1 MNRRERL
8 MATLQGCPVDRPA
21 VNFYEIGGFNADPN
35 DPDDFNIYNDPSWK
49 PLLDMAE
56 TETDLIRMRSPNTT
70 PSKASRYD
78 EFFSTKTWIEGKSRF
93 SRTTVKAGKRI
104 LTSTS
109 RRDAELDTTWQVE
122 HLIKDIDDLKA
133 YLEIPQCIHD
143 HEYDVSNLFEDE
155 KKLGDKGIVMVD
167 TGDPICSAAS
177 LFDMETYTVIA
188 FTEQKLFRKLLD
200 SLAPAHMAR
209 TEKIAKD
216 FPGRLWRICGSEY
229 ASEPYLSPDLYRE
242 YVVKY
247 TGPMVKTIRKY
258 GGYPRIHSHG
268 RLKNIL
274 PLIIEMGPVGLD
286 PVEPPPQGDVE
297 LDWIVSEYG
306 KDLVI
311 FGNLEITD
319 IENVEPAK
327 FAKVVEKSLRDG
339 TGPNSKGFVLMPSS
353 CPYGRKIPETTLA
366 NYRTMVEQ
374 AVNFRR

>member
-8 MATLQGCPVDRPA
+8 MATLQGLPVDRPA
-21 VNFYEIGGFNADPN
+21 VNFYEIGGFNVNPN
-35 DPDDFNIYNDPSWK
+35 DPDEFNIYNDPSWK

-56 TETDLIRMRSPNTT
+56 NETDLIRMRGPKSV
-70 PSKASRYD
+70 PSKTNRYD
-78 EFFSTKTWIEGKSRF
+78 EFFSTKTWMEGKSRF

-109 RRDAELDTTWQVE
+109 RRDAELDTTWQIE
-122 HLIKDIDDLKA
+122 HLLKDVDDLKA
-133 YLEIPQCIHD
+133 YLELPQCIYD
-143 HEYDVSNLFEDE
+143 YEYDASNLFEHE
-155 KKLGDKGIVMVD
+155 KELGDRGIVMVD
-167 TGDPICSAAS
+167 SGDPICEAAS
-177 LFDMETYTVIA
+177 MFDMETYTVIA
-188 FTEQKLFRKLLD
+188 FTEQELFTELLERIAQ
-200 SLAPAHMAR
+200 SHWNRVGKVAR
-209 TEKIAKD
+209 E

-229 ASEPYLSPDLYRE
+229 ASEPYLSPELYRE

-274 PLIIEMGPVGLD
+274 PLMIEMGPVGLD

-319 IENVEPAK
+319 IENMEPAK
-327 FAKVVEKSLRDG
+327 FAKIVEKSLRDG
-339 TGPNSKGFVLMPSS
+339 TGSNSKGFVLMPSA
-353 CPYGRKIPETTLA
+353 CPYGRNITEKTIA
-366 NYRTMVEQ
+366 NYRTMVEK
-374 AVNFRR
+374 ATNFRR